1 MPLTLRKLHALF
13 AAEAGAIDLR
23 GAMDACAVLVF
34 RDQRFDGGEQ
44 LAFARGFDGTLH
56 AKTGAC

>member
-1 MPLTLRKLHALF
+1 MLD
-13 AAEAGAIDLR
+13 EIR